1 MAAMSVIGIDF
12 GNQSSY
18 VAVARAGGIET
29 IANDYSLRATPS
41 CVAFSEKSR
50 ILGVAAKNQ
59 QITNLDN
66 TFSGFKRLLG
76 RKYNDPAV
84 QAELREL
91 PFKTVQQK
99 NGGIGIKANF
109 QGETHV
115 FSPEQ
120 ITAMFFTKLKDTSE
134 IALKTKV
141 NDCVISVPSF
151 FTDAERRA
159 LLDAAAIAGLNVLR
173 LMNET
178 TATALAYGIYKEDLP
193 APEEKPRNVIF
204 VDCGYSSLQVSAC
217 AFHKGKLKM
226 LASASD
232 PNLGGRDIDLI
243 LAEEFNKNFQQKFKV
258 DARSNPRAFLRLMNE
273 VEKFKKQMSA
283 NSTKLSLFIDC
294 FIDDKDVSG
303 EMKRADM
310 EALCSHL
317 LQRVEKTLKQCL
329 EESKLKLDEIY
340 SVEIIGGSTR
350 IPAIKQLI
358 SNVFNKTASTTLN
371 QDEAVARGCALQC
384 AMLSPAVRVREFSV
398 TDIQN
403 YPIKLVWDA
412 NMGEN
417 GEMEVFSLHHAVPF
431 SKMLT
436 FYRKEPFSI
445 KAYYSG
451 QIPYP
456 DPYIGQ
462 FVVKDVKP
470 TSSGDSAKVKV
481 KVRVNLHGIL
491 TVTSAKREVPV
502 ENDQQPM
509 DETAPAPAQPEPME
523 ASPKQDAPPGAD
535 ATHENNPEEEQEKKE
550 EKKSGKKITITEL
563 PIESFTNG
571 LSLVDINNLLELECK
586 MIASDKQEKERVDT
600 RNALEEYIYELR
612 GELNNEP
619 CNDPNGRLSLCQFV
633 KEADHK
639 SLIKQLDDLETW
651 LYEDGDECSRQ
662 IYAEKLSSLKNIGEP
677 IKMRQ
682 QEREQ
687 RPIAFNEFVASI
699 QQAIGV
705 VEQFRAGSKLYNHLV
720 EADVAKVEQ
729 SINSARKWVEDKL
742 AESSSCPLIENPAIT
757 VAQIRQERLN
767 FEQEVSPILKK
778 AKRKPAPASDSPA
791 PNDNNSNGQQQ
802 QQQQPSADGDQK
814 QPADHNSG
822 EKMDVE

>member
-41 CVAFSEKSR
+41 CVAFSDKSR

-66 TFSGFKRLLG
+66 TISGFKRLLG

-91 PFKTVQQK
+91 SFKTVQQK

-159 LLDAAAIAGLNVLR
+159 LLDAASIAGLNVLR

-178 TATALAYGIYKEDLP
+178 TATALSYGIYKEDLP
-193 APEEKPRNVIF
+193 PPEEKPRNVIF

-226 LASASD
+226 LACASD
-232 PNLGGRDIDLI
+232 PNFGGRDIDLI

-294 FIDDKDVSG
+294 FVDDKDVSG
-303 EMKRADM
+303 DMKRADM
-310 EALCSHL
+310 ETLCSHL

-329 EESKLKLDEIY
+329 DDSKLKLDDIY
-340 SVEIIGGSTR
+340 AVEIVGGSTR

-358 SNVFNKTASTTLN
+358 TNVFGKTPSTTLN

-384 AMLSPAVRVREFSV
+384 AMLSPAVRVREFNV
-398 TDIQN
+398 TDIQT

-412 NMGEN
+412 AMGEN

-456 DPYIGQ
+456 DPYIGE
-462 FVVKDVKP
+462 FVVKEVKP
-470 TSSGDSAKVKV
+470 TSTGESAKVKV
-481 KVRVNLHGIL
+481 KVRVNVNGVL
-491 TVTSAKREVPV
+491 TVTSARREAPA
-502 ENDQQPM
+502 EAGDQQEEAAGQPDAPM
-509 DETAPAPAQPEPME
+509 D
-523 ASPKQDAPPGAD
+523 ASPKQDAPAPASVPD
-535 ATHENNPEEEQEKKE
+535 NENNTEEEQEKKE

-571 LSLVDINNLLELECK
+571 LSVVEINNLLEMECK

-612 GELNNEP
+612 GQLNEEP
-619 CNDPNGRLSLCQFV
+619 VSDPNGRLSLCQFV
-633 KEADHK
+633 KEADHQ
-639 SLIKQLDDLETW
+639 SLIKQLDGLETW
-651 LYEDGDECSRQ
+651 LYEDGDECTRQ

-699 QQAIGV
+699 QQALGV
-705 VEQFRAGSKLYNHLV
+705 TEQFRAGSKLYNHLV

-729 SINSARKWVEDKL
+729 SVNTARKWVEDKL
-742 AESSSCPLIENPAIT
+742 AESKNCPLIENPAVT

-767 FEQEVSPILKK
+767 FELEVSPILKK
-778 AKRKPAPASDSPA
+778 AKRKPAPAASEA
-791 PNDNNSNGQQQ
+791 PNENGQQPTSGSGQ
-802 QQQQPSADGDQK
+802 ADQPAAGDQK
-814 QPADHNSG
+814 QQTEQNSA

>member
-1 MAAMSVIGIDF
+1 MSVIGIDF

-29 IANDYSLRATPS
+29 ITNDYSLRATPS